1 MATSFTFE
9 DDKELVQQ
17 ARTYVDAGTRIAW
30 ANVAQRMQ
38 RTGHNAKSLQE
49 RLRTLKKAWG
59 NDIRRFPPSFY
70 AQVRR
75 PRGRPPAVT
84 RQLRLGAATP
94 KRQRTDTGDPAPLR
108 SSGIYLPAATI
119 FADVPREMV
128 VQGTNKNP
136 HRYAGELMPCG
147 ISSLIRELGELGNS
161 DIFLDIG
168 AGVGNVV
175 VQVAL
180 GTNVNKA
187 IGIEVCC
194 DLYEVGVAMMSK
206 STSSRR
212 LYKRAQLICKD
223 AVDLRIASTP
233 PYADASVVYWNNLL
247 FEPQVIEHLKD
258 ELASMFLL
266 QKLVSTLNFCPRHRD
281 GYPNT
286 FCRAFKLVKAFDLPC
301 SWKAD
306 LQHGLAFQAYGT
318 SAREHLQSQ
327 QAAIQR
333 HSVYRW
339 QVNSLSR
346 DAITSLRGMHAT
358 LAQTRPPLVAVQG
371 HFRRFLE

>member
-9 DDKELVQQ
+9 DDKGMCSKR
-17 ARTYVDAGTRIAW
+17 APMSM
-30 ANVAQRMQ
+30 QRMQ

-108 SSGIYLPAATI
+108 SSGVFQNIRDVLLQKSRHDHQVHSSKKKLHGRPPQHRKWLQFLLRHRRQQVTYNLQVRHHRHSQQILSLVKIRQNNTGSTGTLEDPEEERSPPMSPSRCEQTVATI
-119 FADVPREMV
+119 FADVPREVV

-136 HRYAGELMPCG
+136 HRNAGELMPCG

-180 GTNVNKA
+180 GTSVNKA
-187 IGIEVCC
+187 IGIE
-194 DLYEVGVAMMSK
+194 
-206 STSSRR
+206 
-212 LYKRAQLICKD
+212 
-223 AVDLRIASTP
+223 
-233 PYADASVVYWNNLL
+233 
-247 FEPQVIEHLKD
+247 
-258 ELASMFLL
+258 
-266 QKLVSTLNFCPRHRD
+266 
-281 GYPNT
+281 
-286 FCRAFKLVKAFDLPC
+286 
-301 SWKAD
+301 
-306 LQHGLAFQAYGT
+306 
-318 SAREHLQSQ
+318 
-327 QAAIQR
+327 
-333 HSVYRW
+333 
-339 QVNSLSR
+339 
-346 DAITSLRGMHAT
+346 
-358 LAQTRPPLVAVQG
+358 
-371 HFRRFLE
+371 